1 MLMVS
6 PDTVTVP
13 CQVNVKFVVPNT
25 KVEVPLILPFGS
37 TCKELTALP
46 TAPFVPVIELLT
58 LPFASIDT
66 VRVPPTSLSLLLYN
80 TVPDQTPVPD
90 PWKANGAG
98 LVVVD
103 VDADVVGDV
112 ITLVGVDVGTVEGA
126 ITAKSTGALFTP
138 DSAAVMV
145 AVPVATPVAKPVESI
160 VATPVLLLAQVTS
173 AVMSTDVP
181 SKYVPVAMNAWVEPT
196 ATLCKV
202 GSTTIEDSFDFGV
215 DASVFVVVVIELE
228 IDVDA
233 EEDFG
238 EQVQAGIIMVN
249 ATINPI
255 TRQRPANR
263 S

>member
-13 CQVNVKFVVPNT
+13 CQLNIKVVVPNT
-25 KVEVPLILPFGS
+25 KLEVPLILPFGS

-46 TAPFVPVIELLT
+46 TAPFVPVIELVT

-66 VRVPPTSLSLLLYN
+66 VRVPPTSLSTLLYN
-80 TVPDQTPVPD
+80 TVPDQTPVPV

-112 ITLVGVDVGTVEGA
+112 VTLDIGVDVGTVDGA
-126 ITAKSTGALFTP
+126 ITAKSAGGLVTP
-138 DSAAVMV
+138 DNAAVMV

-160 VATPVLLLAQVTS
+160 VATPVSLLAHVTS
-173 AVMSTDVP
+173 AVMSADVP
-181 SKYVPVAMNAWVEPT
+181 SEYVPVAVNAWVEPT

-202 GSTTIEDSFDFGV
+202 GSTTMEDSFDFDV
-215 DASVFVVVVIELE
+215 DVGVVVAIEAE
-228 IDVDA
+228 IDVDVA
-233 EEDFG
+233 DVEEDFV
-238 EQVQAGIIMVN
+238 EQEQPGIIMVN
-249 ATINPI
+249 VTINPI
-255 TRQRPANR
+255 TRQ
-263 S
+263 